1 MGPMRALPVAFAV
14 LLVPSLALAQ
24 NADPEAVRTSAGRT
38 IDCLERVNHDLE
50 NTMRLLRDASRQ
62 TLSTDANARRDAAQ
76 MVTSLQQRVAD
87 LSRAL
92 RDCVPEEAQLNPRTV
107 VREPTGTEASVR
119 EHNDIPSV
127 EQDARLADNVHA
139 IVGQRVDGTGH
150 IDDAAVKRGIRSA
163 AGRME
168 RCYEQLVDRGALQSG
183 QLNLIFTITN
193 RGAVRG
199 VRVERSSIDNRRF
212 NRCVQAAGQRIRPG
226 AGASG
231 GDVRYSYT
239 LRFGPAS

>member
-1 MGPMRALPVAFAV
+1 MRALPVAFAV

-24 NADPEAVRTSAGRT
+24 EPDPEAARVSAGRT

-50 NTMRLLRDASRQ
+50 NTMRLLRDASQQ
-62 TLSTDANARRDAAQ
+62 TRSTSANARRDAAH

-92 RDCVPEEAQLNPRTV
+92 KDCVPEDAHLTPRTIV
-107 VREPTGTEASVR
+107 QEPTGNEASVR

-139 IVGQRVDGTGH
+139 IIGQRVDGTGH
-150 IDDAAVKRGIRSA
+150 LDDAHVRRGIRSA

-168 RCYEQLVDRGALQSG
+168 RCYEQLVNRGALQTG
-183 QLNLIFTITN
+183 QLNLVFSITP
-193 RGAVRG
+193 RGSVRG

-226 AGASG
+226 TGATG

-239 LRFGPAS
+239 LRFGPSS

>member
-1 MGPMRALPVAFAV
+1 MRVMRVLSVAIA

-24 NADPEAVRTSAGRT
+24 DPDPGAARASAQRTV
-38 IDCLERVNHDLE
+38 DCLERVNHDLE
-50 NTMRLLRDASRQ
+50 ATMRLLRDAARQ
-62 TLSTDANARRDAAQ
+62 TESTSANARRDAVH
-76 MVTSLQQRVAD
+76 MVTSLQQRAAD
-87 LSRAL
+87 LARAL
-92 RDCVPEEAQLNPRTV
+92 KDCVPEDAHLTPQTV
-107 VREPTGTEASVR
+107 VREPTGNEASVR

-150 IDDAAVKRGIRSA
+150 IDDAHVKRGIRVA

-168 RCYEQLVDRGALQSG
+168 RCYEQLVNRGALQTG
-183 QLNLIFTITN
+183 QLNLVFSITS
-193 RGAVRG
+193 RGRVRG
-199 VRVERSSIDNRRF
+199 VRVERSTFDNARF
-212 NRCVQAAGQRIRPG
+212 DRCVQNAGEHIRPG

-239 LRFGPAS
+239 LRFGSSS